1 MLRFCVCWES
11 DFIMAKISV
20 SGLTFSYDGSF
31 DDVFCEAS
39 FIIDTDWKLGLIGRN
54 GKGKTT
60 LLRLLMGQYSYKG
73 SISSSVLFDY
83 FPFQIREE
91 EMECD
96 TIEVIEHIQPD
107 HELWKIC
114 RELDL
119 LHMEADVLYR
129 PYQTLSHG
137 ERTKVMLAVLF
148 SRERY
153 FLLIDE
159 PTNHLDMET
168 RELLCEYLKK
178 KKGFILVSHDRWLLD
193 SCIDHVLALERNQI
207 EVEKGNFSS
216 WWDNKQKRD
225 QYEIS
230 ENEKLKQE
238 IKKMEASARKASAW
252 AEKAERTKIGF
263 NPLVEHDRFLDTRAY
278 IGEKARRMQQRRKN
292 LERRQQTAIREKE
305 QLLKNLEQPVQLRL
319 TPLTHHKE
327 TYVRAKGVTISYG
340 SHRVIDNFSMELKRG
355 ERILLQGKNGCGKS
369 SVLKMIL
376 GDAGISLPD
385 GGDMC
390 VRGQHELAAG
400 LHISYINQDTS
411 FLRGSLDA
419 YIEQE
424 SVDGS
429 LFRAV
434 LRKLDFERTQFEK
447 SMEEYSEGQK
457 KKILIA
463 SSLLKPAH
471 LYIWD
476 EPMNYI
482 DIFSRMQIENLIL
495 EYAPTMLL
503 VEHDKDFKSR
513 CATRVITI

>member
-1 MLRFCVCWES
+1 M
-11 DFIMAKISV
+11 
-20 SGLTFSYDGSF
+20 
-31 DDVFCEAS
+31 
-39 FIIDTDWKLGLIGRN
+39 DTNWKLGLIGRN

-60 LLRLLMGQYSYKG
+60 LLRLLMGQYSYRG

-83 FPFQIREE
+83 FPFQIQKED
-91 EMECD
+91 MERD
-96 TIEVIEHIQPD
+96 TIEVIERIQPD
-107 HELWKIC
+107 YELWRIC
-114 RELDL
+114 RELEL
-119 LHMEADVLYR
+119 LHVEADILYR

-148 SRERY
+148 SRENY

-168 RELLCEYLKK
+168 RELLCAYLNR

-207 EVEKGNFSS
+207 EVEKGNFTS
-216 WWDNKQKRD
+216 WWENKQRRD

-238 IKKMEASARKASAW
+238 IKKMEESARKASAW
-252 AEKAERTKIGF
+252 AEKAENTKIGF
-263 NPLVEHDRFLDTRAY
+263 NPLKEHDRFLDTRAY

-305 QLLKNLEQPVQLRL
+305 QLLKNLEQPAQLRL

-327 TYVRAKGVTISYG
+327 TYIRIKDASVSYG
-340 SHRVIDNFSMELKRG
+340 SHQVIRNFSMELKRG

-369 SVLKMIL
+369 SILKMIL
-376 GDAGISLPD
+376 CDAGMRLP
-385 GGDMC
+385 GGKDLC
-390 VRGQHELAAG
+390 VQGQHELAAG
-400 LHISYINQDTS
+400 LEISYINQDTS
-411 FLRGSLDA
+411 FLMGSLDA
-419 YIEQE
+419 YIERE
-424 SVDGS
+424 SLDGS
-429 LFRAV
+429 LFRAI
-434 LRKLDFERTQFEK
+434 LRKLDFERIQFEK
-447 SMEEYSEGQK
+447 PMEEYSEGQK
-457 KKILIA
+457 KKVLIA

-482 DIFSRMQIENLIL
+482 DIFSRMQIEELIL
-495 EYAPTMLL
+495 EYEPTMLL
-503 VEHDKDFKSR
+503 VEHDRDFGNR
-513 CATRVITI
+513 CATQVVTI

>member
-1 MLRFCVCWES
+1 M
-11 DFIMAKISV
+11 
-20 SGLTFSYDGSF
+20 
-31 DDVFCEAS
+31 
-39 FIIDTDWKLGLIGRN
+39 DTNWKLGLIGRN

-60 LLRLLMGQYSYKG
+60 LLRLLMGQYSYRG

-83 FPFQIREE
+83 FPFQIQKED
-91 EMECD
+91 MERD
-96 TIEVIEHIQPD
+96 TIEVIERIQPD
-107 HELWKIC
+107 YELWRIC
-114 RELDL
+114 RELEL
-119 LHMEADVLYR
+119 LHVEADILYR

-148 SRERY
+148 SRENY

-168 RELLCEYLKK
+168 RELLCAYLNR

-207 EVEKGNFSS
+207 EVEKGNFTS
-216 WWDNKQKRD
+216 WWENKQRRD

-238 IKKMEASARKASAW
+238 IKKMEESARKASAW
-252 AEKAERTKIGF
+252 AEKAENTKIGF
-263 NPLVEHDRFLDTRAY
+263 NPLKEHDRFLDTRAY

-305 QLLKNLEQPVQLRL
+305 QLLKNLEQPAQLRL

-327 TYVRAKGVTISYG
+327 TYIRIKDASVSYG
-340 SHRVIDNFSMELKRG
+340 SHQVIRNFSMELKRG

-369 SVLKMIL
+369 SILKMIL
-376 GDAGISLPD
+376 RDAGMRLPREKD
-385 GGDMC
+385 FC
-390 VRGQHELAAG
+390 VQGQHELAAG
-400 LHISYINQDTS
+400 LEISYINQDTS

-419 YIEQE
+419 YMERE
-424 SVDGS
+424 SLDGS
-429 LFRAV
+429 LFRAI
-434 LRKLDFERTQFEK
+434 LRKLDFERIQFEK
-447 SMEEYSEGQK
+447 PMEEYSEGQK
-457 KKILIA
+457 KKVLIA

-482 DIFSRMQIENLIL
+482 DIFSRMQIEELIL
-495 EYAPTMLL
+495 EYEPTMLL
-503 VEHDKDFKSR
+503 VEHDRDFGNR
-513 CATRVITI
+513 CATQVITI

>member
-1 MLRFCVCWES
+1 M
-11 DFIMAKISV
+11 
-20 SGLTFSYDGSF
+20 
-31 DDVFCEAS
+31 
-39 FIIDTDWKLGLIGRN
+39 DTNWKLGLIGRN

-60 LLRLLMGQYSYKG
+60 LLRLLMGQYSYRG

-83 FPFQIREE
+83 FPFQIQKED
-91 EMECD
+91 MERD
-96 TIEVIEHIQPD
+96 TIEVIERIQPD
-107 HELWKIC
+107 YELWRIC
-114 RELDL
+114 RELEL
-119 LHMEADVLYR
+119 LHMEADILYR

-148 SRERY
+148 SRENY

-168 RELLCEYLKK
+168 RELLCAYLNR

-207 EVEKGNFSS
+207 EVEKGNFTS
-216 WWDNKQKRD
+216 WWENKQRRD

-238 IKKMEASARKASAW
+238 IKKMEESARKASAW
-252 AEKAERTKIGF
+252 AEKAENTKIGF
-263 NPLVEHDRFLDTRAY
+263 NPLKEHDRFLDTRAY

-305 QLLKNLEQPVQLRL
+305 QLLKNLEQPAQLRL

-327 TYVRAKGVTISYG
+327 TYIRIKDASVSYG
-340 SHRVIDNFSMELKRG
+340 SHQVIRNFSMELKRG

-369 SVLKMIL
+369 SILKMIL
-376 GDAGISLPD
+376 RDAGMRLPGEKD
-385 GGDMC
+385 FC
-390 VRGQHELAAG
+390 VQGQHELAAG
-400 LHISYINQDTS
+400 LEISYINQDTS

-419 YIEQE
+419 YIERE
-424 SVDGS
+424 SLDGS
-429 LFRAV
+429 LFRAI
-434 LRKLDFERTQFEK
+434 LRKLDFERIQFEK
-447 SMEEYSEGQK
+447 PMEEYSEGQK
-457 KKILIA
+457 KKVLIA

-482 DIFSRMQIENLIL
+482 DIFSRMQIEELIL
-495 EYAPTMLL
+495 EYEPTMLL
-503 VEHDKDFKSR
+503 VEHDRDFGNR
-513 CATRVITI
+513 CATQVVTI

>member
-1 MLRFCVCWES
+1 M
-11 DFIMAKISV
+11 
-20 SGLTFSYDGSF
+20 
-31 DDVFCEAS
+31 
-39 FIIDTDWKLGLIGRN
+39 DTNWKLGLIGRN

-60 LLRLLMGQYSYKG
+60 LLRLLMGQYSYRG

-83 FPFQIREE
+83 FPFQIQKED
-91 EMECD
+91 MERD
-96 TIEVIEHIQPD
+96 TIEVIERIQPD
-107 HELWKIC
+107 YELWRIC
-114 RELDL
+114 RELEL
-119 LHMEADVLYR
+119 LHVEADILYR

-148 SRERY
+148 SRENY

-168 RELLCEYLKK
+168 RELLCAYLNR

-207 EVEKGNFSS
+207 EVEKGNFTS
-216 WWDNKQKRD
+216 WWENKQRRD

-238 IKKMEASARKASAW
+238 IKKMEESARKASAW
-252 AEKAERTKIGF
+252 AEKAENTKIGF
-263 NPLVEHDRFLDTRAY
+263 NPLKEHDRFLDTRAY

-305 QLLKNLEQPVQLRL
+305 QLLKNLEQPAQLRL

-327 TYVRAKGVTISYG
+327 TYIRIKDASVSYG
-340 SHRVIDNFSMELKRG
+340 SHQVIRNFSMELKRG

-369 SVLKMIL
+369 SILKMIL
-376 GDAGISLPD
+376 RDAGMRLPGEKD
-385 GGDMC
+385 LC
-390 VRGQHELAAG
+390 VQGQHELAAG
-400 LHISYINQDTS
+400 LEISYINQDTS

-419 YIEQE
+419 YIERE
-424 SVDGS
+424 SLDGS
-429 LFRAV
+429 LFRAI
-434 LRKLDFERTQFEK
+434 LRKLDFERIQFEK
-447 SMEEYSEGQK
+447 PMEEYSEGQK
-457 KKILIA
+457 KKVLIA

-482 DIFSRMQIENLIL
+482 DIFSRMQIEELIL
-495 EYAPTMLL
+495 EYEPTMLL
-503 VEHDKDFKSR
+503 VEHDRDFGNR
-513 CATRVITI
+513 CATQVITI

>member
-1 MLRFCVCWES
+1 M
-11 DFIMAKISV
+11 
-20 SGLTFSYDGSF
+20 
-31 DDVFCEAS
+31 
-39 FIIDTDWKLGLIGRN
+39 DTNWKLGLIGRN

-60 LLRLLMGQYSYKG
+60 LLRLLMGQYSYRG

-83 FPFQIREE
+83 FPFQIQKED
-91 EMECD
+91 MERD
-96 TIEVIEHIQPD
+96 TIEVIERIQPD
-107 HELWKIC
+107 YELWRIC
-114 RELDL
+114 RELEL
-119 LHMEADVLYR
+119 LHMEADILYR

-148 SRERY
+148 SRENY

-168 RELLCEYLKK
+168 RELLCAYLNR

-207 EVEKGNFSS
+207 EVEKGNFTS
-216 WWDNKQKRD
+216 WWENKQRRD

-238 IKKMEASARKASAW
+238 IKKMEESARKASAW
-252 AEKAERTKIGF
+252 AEKAENTKIGF
-263 NPLVEHDRFLDTRAY
+263 NPLKEHDRFLDTRAY

-305 QLLKNLEQPVQLRL
+305 QLLKNLEQPAQLRL

-327 TYVRAKGVTISYG
+327 TYIRIKDASVSYG
-340 SHRVIDNFSMELKRG
+340 SHQVIRNFSMELKRG

-369 SVLKMIL
+369 SILKMIL
-376 GDAGISLPD
+376 RDAGMRLPGEKD
-385 GGDMC
+385 LC
-390 VRGQHELAAG
+390 VQGQHELAAG
-400 LHISYINQDTS
+400 LEISYINQDTS

-419 YIEQE
+419 YIERE
-424 SVDGS
+424 SLDGS
-429 LFRAV
+429 LFRAI
-434 LRKLDFERTQFEK
+434 LRKLDFERIQFEK
-447 SMEEYSEGQK
+447 PMEEYSEGQK
-457 KKILIA
+457 KKVLIA

-482 DIFSRMQIENLIL
+482 DRVSRMQIEELIL
-495 EYAPTMLL
+495 EYEPTMLL
-503 VEHDKDFKSR
+503 VEHDRDFGNR
-513 CATRVITI
+513 CATQVITI

>member
-1 MLRFCVCWES
+1 M
-11 DFIMAKISV
+11 
-20 SGLTFSYDGSF
+20 
-31 DDVFCEAS
+31 
-39 FIIDTDWKLGLIGRN
+39 DTNWKLGLIGRN

-60 LLRLLMGQYSYKG
+60 LLRLLMGQYSYRG

-83 FPFQIREE
+83 FPFQIQKED
-91 EMECD
+91 MERD
-96 TIEVIEHIQPD
+96 TIEVIERIQPD
-107 HELWKIC
+107 YELWRIC
-114 RELDL
+114 RELEL
-119 LHMEADVLYR
+119 LHMEADILYR

-148 SRERY
+148 SRENY

-168 RELLCEYLKK
+168 RELLCAYLNR

-207 EVEKGNFSS
+207 EVEKGNFTS
-216 WWDNKQKRD
+216 WWENKQRRD

-238 IKKMEASARKASAW
+238 IKKMEESARKASAW
-252 AEKAERTKIGF
+252 AEKAENTKIGF
-263 NPLVEHDRFLDTRAY
+263 NPLKEHDRFLDTRAY

-305 QLLKNLEQPVQLRL
+305 QLLKNLEQPAQLRL

-327 TYVRAKGVTISYG
+327 TYIRIKDASVSYG
-340 SHRVIDNFSMELKRG
+340 SHQVIRNFSMELKRG

-369 SVLKMIL
+369 SILKMIL
-376 GDAGISLPD
+376 RDAGMRLPGEKD
-385 GGDMC
+385 LC
-390 VRGQHELAAG
+390 VQGQHELAAG
-400 LHISYINQDTS
+400 LEISYINQDTS

-419 YIEQE
+419 YIERE
-424 SVDGS
+424 SLDGS
-429 LFRAV
+429 LFRAI
-434 LRKLDFERTQFEK
+434 LRKLDFERIQFEK
-447 SMEEYSEGQK
+447 PMEEYSEGQK
-457 KKILIA
+457 KKVLIA

-482 DIFSRMQIENLIL
+482 DIFSRMQIEELIL
-495 EYAPTMLL
+495 EYEPTMLL
-503 VEHDKDFKSR
+503 VEHDRDFGNR
-513 CATRVITI
+513 CATQVITI

>member
-1 MLRFCVCWES
+1 M
-11 DFIMAKISV
+11 
-20 SGLTFSYDGSF
+20 
-31 DDVFCEAS
+31 
-39 FIIDTDWKLGLIGRN
+39 DTNWKLGLIGRN

-60 LLRLLMGQYSYKG
+60 LLRLLMGQYSYRG

-83 FPFQIREE
+83 FPFQIQKED
-91 EMECD
+91 MERD
-96 TIEVIEHIQPD
+96 TIEVIERIQPD
-107 HELWKIC
+107 YELWRIC
-114 RELDL
+114 RELEL
-119 LHMEADVLYR
+119 LHVEADILYR

-148 SRERY
+148 SRENY

-168 RELLCEYLKK
+168 RELLCAYLNR

-193 SCIDHVLALERNQI
+193 SCIDHVLALERNHI
-207 EVEKGNFSS
+207 EVEKGNFTS
-216 WWDNKQKRD
+216 WWENKQRRD

-238 IKKMEASARKASAW
+238 IKKMEESARKASAW
-252 AEKAERTKIGF
+252 AEKAENTKIGF
-263 NPLVEHDRFLDTRAY
+263 NPLKEHDRFLDTRAY

-305 QLLKNLEQPVQLRL
+305 QLLKNLEQPAQLRL

-327 TYVRAKGVTISYG
+327 TYIRIKDASVSYG
-340 SHRVIDNFSMELKRG
+340 SHQVIRNFSMELKRG

-369 SVLKMIL
+369 SILKMIL
-376 GDAGISLPD
+376 RDAGMRLPGEKD
-385 GGDMC
+385 LC
-390 VRGQHELAAG
+390 VQGQHELAAG
-400 LHISYINQDTS
+400 LEISYINQDTS

-419 YIEQE
+419 YIERE
-424 SVDGS
+424 SLDGS
-429 LFRAV
+429 LFRAI
-434 LRKLDFERTQFEK
+434 LRKLDFERIQFEK
-447 SMEEYSEGQK
+447 PMEEYSEGQK
-457 KKILIA
+457 KKVLIA

-482 DIFSRMQIENLIL
+482 DIFSRMQIEELIL
-495 EYAPTMLL
+495 EYEPTMLL
-503 VEHDKDFKSR
+503 VEHDRDFGNR
-513 CATRVITI
+513 CATQVITI

>member
-1 MLRFCVCWES
+1 M
-11 DFIMAKISV
+11 
-20 SGLTFSYDGSF
+20 
-31 DDVFCEAS
+31 
-39 FIIDTDWKLGLIGRN
+39 DTNWKLGLIGRN

-60 LLRLLMGQYSYKG
+60 LLRLLMGQYSYRG

-83 FPFQIREE
+83 FPFQIQKED
-91 EMECD
+91 MERD
-96 TIEVIEHIQPD
+96 TIEVIERIQPD
-107 HELWKIC
+107 YELWRIC
-114 RELDL
+114 RELEL
-119 LHMEADVLYR
+119 LHVEADILYR

-148 SRERY
+148 SRENY

-168 RELLCEYLKK
+168 RELLCAYLNR

-207 EVEKGNFSS
+207 EVEKGNFTS
-216 WWDNKQKRD
+216 WWENKQRRD

-238 IKKMEASARKASAW
+238 IKKMEESARKASAW
-252 AEKAERTKIGF
+252 AEKAESTKIGF
-263 NPLVEHDRFLDTRAY
+263 NPLKEHDRFLDTRAY

-305 QLLKNLEQPVQLRL
+305 QLLKNLEQPAQLRL

-327 TYVRAKGVTISYG
+327 TYIRIKDASVSYG
-340 SHRVIDNFSMELKRG
+340 SHQVIRNFSMELKRG

-369 SVLKMIL
+369 SILKMIL
-376 GDAGISLPD
+376 RDAGMSPFGEKDL
-385 GGDMC
+385 C
-390 VRGQHELAAG
+390 VQGQHELAAG
-400 LHISYINQDTS
+400 LEISYINQDTS
-411 FLRGSLDA
+411 FLMGSLDA
-419 YIEQE
+419 YMERE
-424 SVDGS
+424 SLDGS
-429 LFRAV
+429 LFRAI
-434 LRKLDFERTQFEK
+434 LRKLDFERIQFEK
-447 SMEEYSEGQK
+447 PMEEYSEGQK
-457 KKILIA
+457 KKVLIA

-482 DIFSRMQIENLIL
+482 DIFSRMQIEELIL
-495 EYAPTMLL
+495 EYEPTMLL
-503 VEHDKDFKSR
+503 VEHDRDFGNR
-513 CATRVITI
+513 CATQVITI

>member
-1 MLRFCVCWES
+1 M
-11 DFIMAKISV
+11 
-20 SGLTFSYDGSF
+20 
-31 DDVFCEAS
+31 
-39 FIIDTDWKLGLIGRN
+39 DTNWKLGLIGRN

-60 LLRLLMGQYSYKG
+60 LLRLLMGQYSYRG

-83 FPFQIREE
+83 FPFQIQKED
-91 EMECD
+91 MERD
-96 TIEVIEHIQPD
+96 TIEVIERIQPD
-107 HELWKIC
+107 YELWRIC
-114 RELDL
+114 RELEL
-119 LHMEADVLYR
+119 LHVEADILYR

-148 SRERY
+148 SRENY

-168 RELLCEYLKK
+168 RELLCAYLNR

-207 EVEKGNFSS
+207 EVEKGNFTS
-216 WWDNKQKRD
+216 WWENKQRRD

-238 IKKMEASARKASAW
+238 IKKMEESARKASAW
-252 AEKAERTKIGF
+252 AEKAENTKIGF
-263 NPLVEHDRFLDTRAY
+263 NPLKEHDRFLDTRAY

-305 QLLKNLEQPVQLRL
+305 QLLKNLEQPAQLRL

-327 TYVRAKGVTISYG
+327 TYIRIKDASVSYG
-340 SHRVIDNFSMELKRG
+340 SHQVIRNFSMELKRG

-369 SVLKMIL
+369 SILKMIL
-376 GDAGISLPD
+376 RDAGMRLPGEKD
-385 GGDMC
+385 FC
-390 VRGQHELAAG
+390 VQGQHELAAG
-400 LHISYINQDTS
+400 LEISYINQDTS

-419 YIEQE
+419 YIERE
-424 SVDGS
+424 SLDGS
-429 LFRAV
+429 LFRAI
-434 LRKLDFERTQFEK
+434 LRKLDFERIQFEK
-447 SMEEYSEGQK
+447 PMEEYSEGQK
-457 KKILIA
+457 KKVLIA

-482 DIFSRMQIENLIL
+482 DIFSRMQIEELIL
-495 EYAPTMLL
+495 EYEPTMLL
-503 VEHDKDFKSR
+503 VEHDRDFGNR
-513 CATRVITI
+513 CATQVVTI

>member
-1 MLRFCVCWES
+1 M
-11 DFIMAKISV
+11 
-20 SGLTFSYDGSF
+20 
-31 DDVFCEAS
+31 
-39 FIIDTDWKLGLIGRN
+39 DTNWKLGLIGRN

-60 LLRLLMGQYSYKG
+60 LLRLLMGQYSYRG

-83 FPFQIREE
+83 FPFQIQKED
-91 EMECD
+91 MERD
-96 TIEVIEHIQPD
+96 TIEVIERIQPD
-107 HELWKIC
+107 YEQWRIC
-114 RELDL
+114 RELEL
-119 LHMEADVLYR
+119 LHVEADILYR

-148 SRERY
+148 SRENY

-168 RELLCEYLKK
+168 RELLCAYLNR

-207 EVEKGNFSS
+207 EVEKGNFTS
-216 WWDNKQKRD
+216 WWENKQRRD

-238 IKKMEASARKASAW
+238 IKKMEESARKASAW
-252 AEKAERTKIGF
+252 AEKAENTKIGF
-263 NPLVEHDRFLDTRAY
+263 NPLKEHDRFLDTRAY

-305 QLLKNLEQPVQLRL
+305 QLLKNLEQPAQLRL

-327 TYVRAKGVTISYG
+327 TYIRIKDASVSYG
-340 SHRVIDNFSMELKRG
+340 SHQVIRNFSMELKRG

-369 SVLKMIL
+369 SILKMIL
-376 GDAGISLPD
+376 RDAGMRLPREKD
-385 GGDMC
+385 FC
-390 VRGQHELAAG
+390 VQGQHELAAG
-400 LHISYINQDTS
+400 LEISYINQDTS

-419 YIEQE
+419 YIERE
-424 SVDGS
+424 SLDGS
-429 LFRAV
+429 LFRAI
-434 LRKLDFERTQFEK
+434 LRKLDFERIQFEK
-447 SMEEYSEGQK
+447 PMEEYSEGQK
-457 KKILIA
+457 KKVLIA

-482 DIFSRMQIENLIL
+482 DIFSRMQIEELIL
-495 EYAPTMLL
+495 EYEPTMLL
-503 VEHDKDFKSR
+503 VEHDRDFGNR
-513 CATRVITI
+513 CATQVITI

>member
-1 MLRFCVCWES
+1 M
-11 DFIMAKISV
+11 
-20 SGLTFSYDGSF
+20 
-31 DDVFCEAS
+31 
-39 FIIDTDWKLGLIGRN
+39 DTNWKLGLIGRN

-60 LLRLLMGQYSYKG
+60 LLRLLMGQYSYRG

-83 FPFQIREE
+83 FPFQIQKED
-91 EMECD
+91 MERD
-96 TIEVIEHIQPD
+96 TIEVIERIQPD
-107 HELWKIC
+107 YELWRIC
-114 RELDL
+114 RELEL
-119 LHMEADVLYR
+119 LHMEADILYR

-148 SRERY
+148 SRENY

-168 RELLCEYLKK
+168 RELLCAYLNR

-207 EVEKGNFSS
+207 EVEKGNFTS
-216 WWDNKQKRD
+216 WWENKQRRD

-238 IKKMEASARKASAW
+238 IKKMEESARKASAW
-252 AEKAERTKIGF
+252 AEKAENTKIGF
-263 NPLVEHDRFLDTRAY
+263 NPLKEHDRFLDTRAY

-305 QLLKNLEQPVQLRL
+305 QLLKNLEQPAQLRL

-327 TYVRAKGVTISYG
+327 TYIRIKDASVSYG
-340 SHRVIDNFSMELKRG
+340 SHQVIRNFSMELKRG

-369 SVLKMIL
+369 SILKMIL
-376 GDAGISLPD
+376 RDAGMRLPGEKD
-385 GGDMC
+385 LC
-390 VRGQHELAAG
+390 VQGQHELAAG
-400 LHISYINQDTS
+400 LEISYINQDTS

-419 YIEQE
+419 YIERE
-424 SVDGS
+424 SLDGS
-429 LFRAV
+429 LFRAI
-434 LRKLDFERTQFEK
+434 LRKLDFERIQFEK
-447 SMEEYSEGQK
+447 PMEEYSEGQK
-457 KKILIA
+457 KKVLIA

-476 EPMNYI
+476 EPMNYV
-482 DIFSRMQIENLIL
+482 DIFSRMQIEELIL
-495 EYAPTMLL
+495 EYEPTMLL
-503 VEHDKDFKSR
+503 VEHDRDFGNR
-513 CATRVITI
+513 CATQVITI

>member
-1 MLRFCVCWES
+1 M
-11 DFIMAKISV
+11 
-20 SGLTFSYDGSF
+20 
-31 DDVFCEAS
+31 
-39 FIIDTDWKLGLIGRN
+39 DTNWKLGLIGRN

-60 LLRLLMGQYSYKG
+60 LLRLLMGQYSYRG

-83 FPFQIREE
+83 FPFQIQKED
-91 EMECD
+91 MERD
-96 TIEVIEHIQPD
+96 TIEVIERIQPD
-107 HELWKIC
+107 YELWRIC
-114 RELDL
+114 RELEL
-119 LHMEADVLYR
+119 LHVEADILYR

-137 ERTKVMLAVLF
+137 ERTKVMLAVFF
-148 SRERY
+148 SRENY

-168 RELLCEYLKK
+168 RELLCAYLNR

-207 EVEKGNFSS
+207 EVEKGNFTS
-216 WWDNKQKRD
+216 WWENKQRRD

-238 IKKMEASARKASAW
+238 IKKMEESARKASAW
-252 AEKAERTKIGF
+252 AEKAENTKIGF
-263 NPLVEHDRFLDTRAY
+263 NPLKEHDRFLDTRAY

-305 QLLKNLEQPVQLRL
+305 QLLKNLEQPAQLRL

-327 TYVRAKGVTISYG
+327 TYIRIKDASVSYG
-340 SHRVIDNFSMELKRG
+340 SHQVIRNFSMELKRG

-369 SVLKMIL
+369 SILKMIL
-376 GDAGISLPD
+376 RDAGMRLPREKD
-385 GGDMC
+385 FC
-390 VRGQHELAAG
+390 VQGQHELAAG
-400 LHISYINQDTS
+400 LEISYINQDTS

-419 YIEQE
+419 YIERE
-424 SVDGS
+424 SLDGS
-429 LFRAV
+429 LFRAI
-434 LRKLDFERTQFEK
+434 LRKLDFERIQFEK
-447 SMEEYSEGQK
+447 PMEEYSEGQK
-457 KKILIA
+457 KKVLIA

-482 DIFSRMQIENLIL
+482 DIFSRMQIEELIL
-495 EYAPTMLL
+495 EYEPTMLL
-503 VEHDKDFKSR
+503 VEHDRDFGNR
-513 CATRVITI
+513 CATQVVTI

>member
-1 MLRFCVCWES
+1 M
-11 DFIMAKISV
+11 
-20 SGLTFSYDGSF
+20 
-31 DDVFCEAS
+31 
-39 FIIDTDWKLGLIGRN
+39 DTNWKLGLIGRN

-60 LLRLLMGQYSYKG
+60 LLRLLMGQYSYRG

-83 FPFQIREE
+83 FPFQIQKED
-91 EMECD
+91 MERD
-96 TIEVIEHIQPD
+96 TIEVIERIQPD
-107 HELWKIC
+107 YELWRIC
-114 RELDL
+114 RELEL
-119 LHMEADVLYR
+119 LYVEADILYR

-148 SRERY
+148 SRENY

-168 RELLCEYLKK
+168 RELLCAYLNR

-207 EVEKGNFSS
+207 EVEKGNFTS
-216 WWDNKQKRD
+216 WWENKQRRD

-238 IKKMEASARKASAW
+238 IKKMEESARKASAW
-252 AEKAERTKIGF
+252 AEKAENTKIGF
-263 NPLVEHDRFLDTRAY
+263 NPLKEHDRFLDTRAY

-305 QLLKNLEQPVQLRL
+305 QLLKNLEQPAQLRL

-327 TYVRAKGVTISYG
+327 TYIRIKDASVSYG
-340 SHRVIDNFSMELKRG
+340 SHQVIRNFSMELKRG

-369 SVLKMIL
+369 SILKMIL
-376 GDAGISLPD
+376 RDAGMRLPGEKD
-385 GGDMC
+385 FC
-390 VRGQHELAAG
+390 VQGQHELAAG
-400 LHISYINQDTS
+400 LEISYINQDTS

-419 YIEQE
+419 YIERE
-424 SVDGS
+424 SLDGS
-429 LFRAV
+429 LFRAI
-434 LRKLDFERTQFEK
+434 LRKLDFERIQFEK
-447 SMEEYSEGQK
+447 PMEEYSEGQK
-457 KKILIA
+457 KKVLIA

-482 DIFSRMQIENLIL
+482 DIFSRMQIEELIL
-495 EYAPTMLL
+495 EYEPTMLL
-503 VEHDKDFKSR
+503 VEHDRDFGNR
-513 CATRVITI
+513 CATQVVTI

>member
-1 MLRFCVCWES
+1 M
-11 DFIMAKISV
+11 
-20 SGLTFSYDGSF
+20 
-31 DDVFCEAS
+31 
-39 FIIDTDWKLGLIGRN
+39 DTNWKLGLIGRN

-60 LLRLLMGQYSYKG
+60 LLRLLMGQYSYRG

-83 FPFQIREE
+83 FPFQIQKED
-91 EMECD
+91 MERD
-96 TIEVIEHIQPD
+96 TIEVIERIQPD
-107 HELWKIC
+107 YEQWRIC
-114 RELDL
+114 RELEL
-119 LHMEADVLYR
+119 LHVEADILYR

-148 SRERY
+148 SRENY

-168 RELLCEYLKK
+168 RELLCAYLNR

-207 EVEKGNFSS
+207 EVEKGNFTS
-216 WWDNKQKRD
+216 WWENKQRRD

-238 IKKMEASARKASAW
+238 IKKMEESARKASAW
-252 AEKAERTKIGF
+252 AEKAENTKIGF
-263 NPLVEHDRFLDTRAY
+263 NPLKEHDRFLDTRAY

-292 LERRQQTAIREKE
+292 LERSQQTAIREKE
-305 QLLKNLEQPVQLRL
+305 QLLKNLEQPAQLRL

-327 TYVRAKGVTISYG
+327 TYIRIKDASVSYG
-340 SHRVIDNFSMELKRG
+340 SHQVIRNFSMELKRG

-369 SVLKMIL
+369 SILKMIL
-376 GDAGISLPD
+376 RDAGMRLPREKD
-385 GGDMC
+385 FC
-390 VRGQHELAAG
+390 VQGQHELAAG
-400 LHISYINQDTS
+400 LEISYINQDTS

-419 YIEQE
+419 YMERE
-424 SVDGS
+424 SLDGS
-429 LFRAV
+429 LFRAI
-434 LRKLDFERTQFEK
+434 LRKLDFERIQFEK
-447 SMEEYSEGQK
+447 PMEEYSEGQK
-457 KKILIA
+457 KKVLIA

-482 DIFSRMQIENLIL
+482 DIFSRMQIEELIL
-495 EYAPTMLL
+495 EYEPTMLL
-503 VEHDKDFKSR
+503 VEHDRDFGNR
-513 CATRVITI
+513 CATQVITI

>member
-1 MLRFCVCWES
+1 
-11 DFIMAKISV
+11 MAKISA
-20 SGLTFSYDGSF
+20 SGLTFCYDGSY
-31 DDVFCEAS
+31 DDIFYETS
-39 FIIDTDWKLGLIGRN
+39 FIMDTNWKLGLIGRN

-60 LLRLLMGQYSYKG
+60 LLRLLMGQYSYRG

-83 FPFQIREE
+83 FPFQIQKED
-91 EMECD
+91 MERD
-96 TIEVIEHIQPD
+96 TIEVIERIQPD
-107 HELWKIC
+107 YELWRIC
-114 RELDL
+114 RELEL
-119 LHMEADVLYR
+119 LHVEADILYR

-148 SRERY
+148 SRENY

-168 RELLCEYLKK
+168 RELLCAYLNR

-207 EVEKGNFSS
+207 EVEKGNFTS
-216 WWDNKQKRD
+216 WWENKQRRD

-238 IKKMEASARKASAW
+238 IKKMEESARKASAW
-252 AEKAERTKIGF
+252 AEKAENTKIGF
-263 NPLVEHDRFLDTRAY
+263 NPLKEHDRFLDTRAY

-305 QLLKNLEQPVQLRL
+305 QLLKNLEQPAQLRL

-327 TYVRAKGVTISYG
+327 TYIRIKDASVSYG
-340 SHRVIDNFSMELKRG
+340 SHQVIRNFSMELKRG

-369 SVLKMIL
+369 SILKMIL
-376 GDAGISLPD
+376 RDAGMRLPGEKD
-385 GGDMC
+385 FC
-390 VRGQHELAAG
+390 VQGQHELAAG
-400 LHISYINQDTS
+400 LEISYINQDTS

-419 YIEQE
+419 YIERE
-424 SVDGS
+424 SLDGS
-429 LFRAV
+429 LFRAI
-434 LRKLDFERTQFEK
+434 LRKLDFERIQFEK
-447 SMEEYSEGQK
+447 PMEEYSEGQK
-457 KKILIA
+457 KKVLIA

-482 DIFSRMQIENLIL
+482 DIFSRMQIEELIL
-495 EYAPTMLL
+495 EYEPTMLL
-503 VEHDKDFKSR
+503 VEHDRDFGNR
-513 CATRVITI
+513 CATQVVTI

>member
-1 MLRFCVCWES
+1 M
-11 DFIMAKISV
+11 
-20 SGLTFSYDGSF
+20 
-31 DDVFCEAS
+31 
-39 FIIDTDWKLGLIGRN
+39 DTNWKLGLIGRN

-60 LLRLLMGQYSYKG
+60 LLRLLMGQYSYRG

-83 FPFQIREE
+83 FPFQIQKED
-91 EMECD
+91 MERD
-96 TIEVIEHIQPD
+96 TIEVIERIQPD
-107 HELWKIC
+107 YELWRIC
-114 RELDL
+114 RELEL
-119 LHMEADVLYR
+119 LHVEADILYR

-148 SRERY
+148 SRENY

-168 RELLCEYLKK
+168 RELLCAYLNR

-207 EVEKGNFSS
+207 EVEKGNFTS
-216 WWDNKQKRD
+216 WWENKQRRD

-238 IKKMEASARKASAW
+238 IKKMEESARKASAW
-252 AEKAERTKIGF
+252 AEKAENTKIGF
-263 NPLVEHDRFLDTRAY
+263 NPLKEHDRFLDTRAY

-305 QLLKNLEQPVQLRL
+305 QLLKNLEQPAQLRL

-327 TYVRAKGVTISYG
+327 TYIRIKDASVSYG
-340 SHRVIDNFSMELKRG
+340 SHQVIRNFSMELKRG

-369 SVLKMIL
+369 SILKMIL
-376 GDAGISLPD
+376 RDAGMRLPGEKD
-385 GGDMC
+385 LC
-390 VRGQHELAAG
+390 VQGQHELAAG
-400 LHISYINQDTS
+400 LEISYINQDTS

-419 YIEQE
+419 YIERE
-424 SVDGS
+424 SLDGS
-429 LFRAV
+429 LFRAI
-434 LRKLDFERTQFEK
+434 LRKLDFERIQFEK
-447 SMEEYSEGQK
+447 PMEEYSEGQK
-457 KKILIA
+457 KKVLIA

-482 DIFSRMQIENLIL
+482 DIFSRMQIEELIL
-495 EYAPTMLL
+495 EYEPTMLL
-503 VEHDKDFKSR
+503 VEHDRDFGNR
-513 CATRVITI
+513 CATQVVTI

>member
-1 MLRFCVCWES
+1 M
-11 DFIMAKISV
+11 
-20 SGLTFSYDGSF
+20 
-31 DDVFCEAS
+31 
-39 FIIDTDWKLGLIGRN
+39 DTNWKLGLIGRN

-60 LLRLLMGQYSYKG
+60 LLRLLMGQYSYRG

-83 FPFQIREE
+83 FPFQIQKED
-91 EMECD
+91 MERD
-96 TIEVIEHIQPD
+96 TIEVIERIQPD
-107 HELWKIC
+107 YEQWRIC
-114 RELDL
+114 RELEL
-119 LHMEADVLYR
+119 LHVEADILYR

-148 SRERY
+148 SRENY

-168 RELLCEYLKK
+168 RELLCAYLNR

-193 SCIDHVLALERNQI
+193 SCIDHVLALERNQN
-207 EVEKGNFSS
+207 EVEKGNFTS
-216 WWDNKQKRD
+216 WWENKQRRD

-238 IKKMEASARKASAW
+238 IKKMEESARKASAW
-252 AEKAERTKIGF
+252 AEKAENTKIGF
-263 NPLVEHDRFLDTRAY
+263 NPLKEHDRFLDTRAY

-305 QLLKNLEQPVQLRL
+305 QLLKNLEQPAQLRL

-327 TYVRAKGVTISYG
+327 TYIRIKDASVSYG
-340 SHRVIDNFSMELKRG
+340 SHQVIRNFSMELKRG

-369 SVLKMIL
+369 SILKMIL
-376 GDAGISLPD
+376 RDAGMRLPREKD
-385 GGDMC
+385 FC
-390 VRGQHELAAG
+390 VQGQHELAAG
-400 LHISYINQDTS
+400 LEISYINQDTS

-419 YIEQE
+419 YMERE
-424 SVDGS
+424 SLDGS
-429 LFRAV
+429 LFRAI
-434 LRKLDFERTQFEK
+434 LRKLDFERIQFEK
-447 SMEEYSEGQK
+447 PMEEYSEGQK
-457 KKILIA
+457 KKVLIA

-482 DIFSRMQIENLIL
+482 DIFSRMQIEELIL
-495 EYAPTMLL
+495 EYEPTMLL
-503 VEHDKDFKSR
+503 VEHDRDFGNR
-513 CATRVITI
+513 CATQVITI

>member
-1 MLRFCVCWES
+1 M
-11 DFIMAKISV
+11 
-20 SGLTFSYDGSF
+20 
-31 DDVFCEAS
+31 
-39 FIIDTDWKLGLIGRN
+39 DTNWKLGLIGRN

-60 LLRLLMGQYSYKG
+60 LLRLLMGQYSYRG

-83 FPFQIREE
+83 FPFQIQKED
-91 EMECD
+91 MERD
-96 TIEVIEHIQPD
+96 TIEVIERIQPD
-107 HELWKIC
+107 YELWRIC
-114 RELDL
+114 RELEL
-119 LHMEADVLYR
+119 LHVEADILYR

-137 ERTKVMLAVLF
+137 ERTKVMLAVFF
-148 SRERY
+148 SRENY

-168 RELLCEYLKK
+168 RELLCAYLNR

-207 EVEKGNFSS
+207 EVEKGNFTS
-216 WWDNKQKRD
+216 WWENKQRRD

-238 IKKMEASARKASAW
+238 IKKMEESARKASAW
-252 AEKAERTKIGF
+252 AEKAENTKIGF
-263 NPLVEHDRFLDTRAY
+263 NPLKEHDRFLDTRAY

-305 QLLKNLEQPVQLRL
+305 QLLKNLEQPAQLRL

-327 TYVRAKGVTISYG
+327 TYIRIKDASVSYG
-340 SHRVIDNFSMELKRG
+340 SHQVIRNFSMELKRG

-369 SVLKMIL
+369 SILKMIL
-376 GDAGISLPD
+376 RDAGMRLPGEKD
-385 GGDMC
+385 FC
-390 VRGQHELAAG
+390 VQGQHELAAG
-400 LHISYINQDTS
+400 LEISYINQDTS

-419 YIEQE
+419 YMERE
-424 SVDGS
+424 SLDGS
-429 LFRAV
+429 LFRAI
-434 LRKLDFERTQFEK
+434 LRKLDFERIQFEK
-447 SMEEYSEGQK
+447 PMEEYSEGQK
-457 KKILIA
+457 KKVLIA

-482 DIFSRMQIENLIL
+482 DIFSRMQIEELIL
-495 EYAPTMLL
+495 EYEPTMLL
-503 VEHDKDFKSR
+503 VEHDRDFGNR
-513 CATRVITI
+513 CATQVVTI

>member
-1 MLRFCVCWES
+1 M
-11 DFIMAKISV
+11 
-20 SGLTFSYDGSF
+20 
-31 DDVFCEAS
+31 
-39 FIIDTDWKLGLIGRN
+39 DTNWKLGLIGRN

-60 LLRLLMGQYSYKG
+60 LLRLLMGQYSYRG

-83 FPFQIREE
+83 FPFQIQKED
-91 EMECD
+91 MERD
-96 TIEVIEHIQPD
+96 TIEVIERIQPD
-107 HELWKIC
+107 YELWRIC
-114 RELDL
+114 RELEL
-119 LHMEADVLYR
+119 LHVEADILYR

-148 SRERY
+148 SRENY

-168 RELLCEYLKK
+168 RELLCAYLNR

-207 EVEKGNFSS
+207 EVEKGNFTS
-216 WWDNKQKRD
+216 WWENKQRRD

-238 IKKMEASARKASAW
+238 IKKMEESARKASAW
-252 AEKAERTKIGF
+252 AEKAENTKIGF
-263 NPLVEHDRFLDTRAY
+263 NPLKEHDRFLDTRAY

-305 QLLKNLEQPVQLRL
+305 QLLKNLEQPAQLRL

-327 TYVRAKGVTISYG
+327 TYIRIKDASVSYG
-340 SHRVIDNFSMELKRG
+340 SHQVIRNFSMELKRG

-369 SVLKMIL
+369 SILKIIL
-376 GDAGISLPD
+376 RDAGMRLPGEKD
-385 GGDMC
+385 FC
-390 VRGQHELAAG
+390 VQGQHELAAG
-400 LHISYINQDTS
+400 LEISYINQDTS

-419 YIEQE
+419 YIERE
-424 SVDGS
+424 SLDGS
-429 LFRAV
+429 LFRAI
-434 LRKLDFERTQFEK
+434 LRKLDFERIQFEK
-447 SMEEYSEGQK
+447 PMEEYSEGQK
-457 KKILIA
+457 KKVLIA

-482 DIFSRMQIENLIL
+482 DIFSRMQIEELIL
-495 EYAPTMLL
+495 EYEPTMLL
-503 VEHDKDFKSR
+503 VEHDRDFGNR
-513 CATRVITI
+513 CATQVVTI

>member
-1 MLRFCVCWES
+1 
-11 DFIMAKISV
+11 MAKISV
-20 SGLTFSYDGSF
+20 SGLTFCYDGSY
-31 DDVFCEAS
+31 DDVFCDVS
-39 FIIDTDWKLGLIGRN
+39 FMIDTNWKLGLIGRN

-60 LLRLLMGQYSYKG
+60 LLKLLLGQYSYRG

-83 FPFQIREE
+83 FPFRIREE
-91 EMECD
+91 EMERD
-96 TIEVIEHIQPD
+96 TIEVIEGVQPEY
-107 HELWKIC
+107 ELWRIC

-119 LHMEADVLYR
+119 LQMEADILYR

-148 SRERY
+148 SRENY

-168 RELLCEYLKK
+168 RKLLCDYLKS
-178 KKGFILVSHDRWLLD
+178 KKGFILVSHDKWLLD

-216 WWDNKQKRD
+216 WWENKKRRD
-225 QYEIS
+225 QFEIS

-238 IKKMEASARKASAW
+238 IKKMEESARKASAW
-252 AEKAERTKIGF
+252 ADKAEQTKIGF
-263 NPLVEHDRFLDTRAY
+263 DPVKEHDRSMDTRAY

-292 LERRQQTAIREKE
+292 LERRQQTAVREKE
-305 QLLKNLEQPVQLRL
+305 HLLKNLEQPAQLRL

-327 TYVRAKGVTISYG
+327 TYIRIKDAAVSYDG
-340 SHRVIDNFSMELKRG
+340 YQVIENFSMELKQG
-355 ERILLQGKNGCGKS
+355 DRILLQGKNGCGKS
-369 SVLKMIL
+369 SILKMIL
-376 GDAGISLPD
+376 QDAGMALSGSEGLEVS
-385 GGDMC
+385 GL
-390 VRGQHELAAG
+390 HELAAG
-400 LHISYINQDTS
+400 LKISYINQDTS
-411 FLRGSLDA
+411 FLQGSLDA
-419 YIEQE
+419 YIERE
-424 SVDGS
+424 SIDSS

-434 LRKLDFERTQFEK
+434 LRKLDFERIQFEK
-447 SMEEYSEGQK
+447 RMEEYSEGQK
-457 KKILIA
+457 KKVLIA

-495 EYAPTMLL
+495 EYEPTMLL
-503 VEHDKDFKSR
+503 VEHDKDFADR
-513 CATRVITI
+513 CATQVITV

>member
-1 MLRFCVCWES
+1 M
-11 DFIMAKISV
+11 
-20 SGLTFSYDGSF
+20 
-31 DDVFCEAS
+31 
-39 FIIDTDWKLGLIGRN
+39 DTNWKLGLIGRN

-60 LLRLLMGQYSYKG
+60 LLRLLMGQYSYRG

-83 FPFQIREE
+83 FPFQIQKED
-91 EMECD
+91 MERD
-96 TIEVIEHIQPD
+96 TIEVIERIQPD
-107 HELWKIC
+107 YEQWRIC
-114 RELDL
+114 RELEL
-119 LHMEADVLYR
+119 LHVEADILYR

-148 SRERY
+148 SRENY

-168 RELLCEYLKK
+168 RELLCAYLNR

-207 EVEKGNFSS
+207 EVEKGNFTS
-216 WWDNKQKRD
+216 WWENKQRRD

-238 IKKMEASARKASAW
+238 IKKMEESARKASAW
-252 AEKAERTKIGF
+252 AEKAENTKIGF
-263 NPLVEHDRFLDTRAY
+263 NPLKEHDRFLDTRAY

-305 QLLKNLEQPVQLRL
+305 QLLKNLEQPAQLRL

-327 TYVRAKGVTISYG
+327 TYIRIKDASVSYG
-340 SHRVIDNFSMELKRG
+340 SHQVIRNFSMELKRG

-369 SVLKMIL
+369 SILKMIL
-376 GDAGISLPD
+376 RDAGMRLPGEKD
-385 GGDMC
+385 LC
-390 VRGQHELAAG
+390 VQGQHELAAG
-400 LHISYINQDTS
+400 LEISYINQDTS

-419 YIEQE
+419 YIERE
-424 SVDGS
+424 SLDGS
-429 LFRAV
+429 LFRAI
-434 LRKLDFERTQFEK
+434 LRKLDFERIQFEK
-447 SMEEYSEGQK
+447 PMEEYSEGQK
-457 KKILIA
+457 KKVLIA

-482 DIFSRMQIENLIL
+482 DIFSRMQIEELIL
-495 EYAPTMLL
+495 EYEPTMLL
-503 VEHDKDFKSR
+503 VEHDRDFGNR
-513 CATRVITI
+513 CATQVITI

>member
-1 MLRFCVCWES
+1 M
-11 DFIMAKISV
+11 
-20 SGLTFSYDGSF
+20 
-31 DDVFCEAS
+31 
-39 FIIDTDWKLGLIGRN
+39 DTNWKLGLIGRN

-60 LLRLLMGQYSYKG
+60 LLRLLMGQYSYRG

-83 FPFQIREE
+83 FPFQIQKED
-91 EMECD
+91 MERD
-96 TIEVIEHIQPD
+96 TIEVIERIQPD
-107 HELWKIC
+107 YELWRIC
-114 RELDL
+114 RELEL
-119 LHMEADVLYR
+119 LHVEADILYR

-148 SRERY
+148 SRENY

-168 RELLCEYLKK
+168 RELLCAYLNR

-207 EVEKGNFSS
+207 EVEKGNFTS
-216 WWDNKQKRD
+216 WWENKQRRD

-238 IKKMEASARKASAW
+238 IKKMEESARKASAW
-252 AEKAERTKIGF
+252 AEKAENTKIGF
-263 NPLVEHDRFLDTRAY
+263 NPLKEHDRFLDTRAY

-305 QLLKNLEQPVQLRL
+305 QLLKNLEQPAQLRL

-327 TYVRAKGVTISYG
+327 TYIRIKDASVSYG
-340 SHRVIDNFSMELKRG
+340 SHQVIRNFSMELKRG

-369 SVLKMIL
+369 SILKMIL
-376 GDAGISLPD
+376 RDAGMRLTGEKD
-385 GGDMC
+385 FC
-390 VRGQHELAAG
+390 VQGQHELAAG
-400 LHISYINQDTS
+400 LEISYINQDTS

-419 YIEQE
+419 YIERE
-424 SVDGS
+424 SLDGS
-429 LFRAV
+429 LFRAI
-434 LRKLDFERTQFEK
+434 LRKLDFERIQFEK
-447 SMEEYSEGQK
+447 PMEEYSEGQK
-457 KKILIA
+457 KKVLIA

-482 DIFSRMQIENLIL
+482 DIFSRMQIEELIL
-495 EYAPTMLL
+495 EYEPTMLL
-503 VEHDKDFKSR
+503 VEHDRDFGNR
-513 CATRVITI
+513 CATQVVTI

>member
-1 MLRFCVCWES
+1 M
-11 DFIMAKISV
+11 
-20 SGLTFSYDGSF
+20 
-31 DDVFCEAS
+31 
-39 FIIDTDWKLGLIGRN
+39 DTNWKLGLIGRN

-60 LLRLLMGQYSYKG
+60 LLRLLMGQYSYRG

-83 FPFQIREE
+83 FPFQIQKEDVER
-91 EMECD
+91 D
-96 TIEVIEHIQPD
+96 TIEVIERIQPD
-107 HELWKIC
+107 YELWRIC
-114 RELDL
+114 RELEL
-119 LHMEADVLYR
+119 LHMEADILYR

-148 SRERY
+148 SRENY

-168 RELLCEYLKK
+168 RELLCAYLNR

-207 EVEKGNFSS
+207 EVEKGNFTS
-216 WWDNKQKRD
+216 WWENKQRRD

-238 IKKMEASARKASAW
+238 IKKMEESARKASAW
-252 AEKAERTKIGF
+252 AEKAENTKIGF
-263 NPLVEHDRFLDTRAY
+263 NPLKEHDRFLDTRAY

-305 QLLKNLEQPVQLRL
+305 QLLKNLEQPAQLRL

-327 TYVRAKGVTISYG
+327 TYIRIKDASVSYG
-340 SHRVIDNFSMELKRG
+340 SHQVIRNFSMELKRG

-369 SVLKMIL
+369 SILKMIL
-376 GDAGISLPD
+376 RDAGMRLPGEKD
-385 GGDMC
+385 LC
-390 VRGQHELAAG
+390 VQGQHELAAG
-400 LHISYINQDTS
+400 LEISYINQDTS

-419 YIEQE
+419 YIERE
-424 SVDGS
+424 SLDGS
-429 LFRAV
+429 LFRAI
-434 LRKLDFERTQFEK
+434 LRKLDFERIQFEK
-447 SMEEYSEGQK
+447 PMEEYSEGQK
-457 KKILIA
+457 KKVLIA

-482 DIFSRMQIENLIL
+482 DIFSRMQIEELIL
-495 EYAPTMLL
+495 EYEPTMLL
-503 VEHDKDFKSR
+503 VEHDRDFGNR
-513 CATRVITI
+513 CATQVITI

>member
-1 MLRFCVCWES
+1 M
-11 DFIMAKISV
+11 
-20 SGLTFSYDGSF
+20 
-31 DDVFCEAS
+31 
-39 FIIDTDWKLGLIGRN
+39 DTHWKLGLIGRN

-60 LLRLLMGQYSYKG
+60 LLRLLMGQYSYRG

-83 FPFQIREE
+83 FPFQIQKED
-91 EMECD
+91 MERD
-96 TIEVIEHIQPD
+96 TIEVIERIQPD
-107 HELWKIC
+107 YELWRIC
-114 RELDL
+114 RELEL
-119 LHMEADVLYR
+119 LHVEADILYR

-148 SRERY
+148 SRENY

-168 RELLCEYLKK
+168 RELLCAYLNR

-207 EVEKGNFSS
+207 EVEKGNFTS
-216 WWDNKQKRD
+216 WWENKQRRD

-238 IKKMEASARKASAW
+238 IKKMEESARKASAW
-252 AEKAERTKIGF
+252 AEKAENTKIGF
-263 NPLVEHDRFLDTRAY
+263 NPLKEHDRFLDTRAY

-305 QLLKNLEQPVQLRL
+305 QLLKNLEQPAQLRL

-327 TYVRAKGVTISYG
+327 TYIRIKDASVSYG
-340 SHRVIDNFSMELKRG
+340 SHQVIRNFSMELKRG

-369 SVLKMIL
+369 SILKMIL
-376 GDAGISLPD
+376 RDAGMRLPGEKD
-385 GGDMC
+385 FC
-390 VRGQHELAAG
+390 VQGQHELAAG
-400 LHISYINQDTS
+400 LEISYINQDTS

-419 YIEQE
+419 YIERE
-424 SVDGS
+424 SLDGS
-429 LFRAV
+429 LFRAI
-434 LRKLDFERTQFEK
+434 LRKLDFERIQFEK
-447 SMEEYSEGQK
+447 PMEEYSEGQK
-457 KKILIA
+457 KKVLIA

-482 DIFSRMQIENLIL
+482 DIFSRMQIEELIL
-495 EYAPTMLL
+495 EYEPTMLL
-503 VEHDKDFKSR
+503 VEHDRDFGNR
-513 CATRVITI
+513 CATQVVTI

>member
-1 MLRFCVCWES
+1 M
-11 DFIMAKISV
+11 
-20 SGLTFSYDGSF
+20 
-31 DDVFCEAS
+31 
-39 FIIDTDWKLGLIGRN
+39 DTNWKLGLIGRN

-60 LLRLLMGQYSYKG
+60 LLRLLMGQYSYRG

-83 FPFQIREE
+83 FPFQIQKED
-91 EMECD
+91 MERD
-96 TIEVIEHIQPD
+96 TIEVIERIQPD
-107 HELWKIC
+107 YELWRIC
-114 RELDL
+114 RELEL
-119 LHMEADVLYR
+119 LHVEADILYR

-148 SRERY
+148 SRENY

-168 RELLCEYLKK
+168 RELLCAYLNR

-207 EVEKGNFSS
+207 EVEKGNFTS
-216 WWDNKQKRD
+216 WWENKQRRD

-238 IKKMEASARKASAW
+238 IKKMEESARKASAW
-252 AEKAERTKIGF
+252 AEKAENTKIGF
-263 NPLVEHDRFLDTRAY
+263 NPLKEHDRFLDTRAY

-305 QLLKNLEQPVQLRL
+305 QLLKNLEQPAQLRL

-327 TYVRAKGVTISYG
+327 TYIRIKDASVSYG
-340 SHRVIDNFSMELKRG
+340 SHQVIRNFSMELKRG

-369 SVLKMIL
+369 SILKMIL
-376 GDAGISLPD
+376 RDAGMSLPGEKD
-385 GGDMC
+385 LC
-390 VRGQHELAAG
+390 VQGQHELAAG
-400 LHISYINQDTS
+400 LEISYINQDTS
-411 FLRGSLDA
+411 FLMGSLDA
-419 YIEQE
+419 YIERE
-424 SVDGS
+424 SLDGS
-429 LFRAV
+429 LFRAI
-434 LRKLDFERTQFEK
+434 LRKLDFERIQFEK
-447 SMEEYSEGQK
+447 PMEEYSEGQK
-457 KKILIA
+457 KKVLIA

-482 DIFSRMQIENLIL
+482 DIFSRMQIEELIL
-495 EYAPTMLL
+495 EYEPTMLL
-503 VEHDKDFKSR
+503 VEHDRDFGNR
-513 CATRVITI
+513 CATQVVTI